1 VSLPVPVAGSEH
13 VYHLYVARHE
23 RADELVSRLNE
34 QGVGARA
41 YYRVPV
47 HRQPSMAR
55 FAAGGP
61 DLPGTEEAA
70 RTGLALPMG
79 TGLTDEAVGEVVA
92 ACASG
97 ST

>member
-1 VSLPVPVAGSEH
+1 MA
-13 VYHLYVARHE
+13 A
-23 RADELVSRLNE
+23 LNE
-34 QGVGARA
+34 AGVGARA

-47 HRQPSMAR
+47 HRQPAMAR
-55 FAAGGP
+55 FAAETP

-79 TGLTDEAVGEVVA
+79 TGLPDDAAAEVVA